1 LIYFDFVT
9 ATDFR
14 FIKEMK
20 RIGRSG
26 IYTIKKD
33 ERDTNF
39 AFFQAQNS
47 DQSLFQEF
55 LEQGERDVIAK

>member
-1 LIYFDFVT
+1 
-9 ATDFR
+9 
-14 FIKEMK
+14 MK